1 MHSVP
6 LSVYRLIYLGKQM
19 YMHPHMSECQKHF
32 YDSSEIHF
40 QNAFVL
46 YTV

>member
-6 LSVYRLIYLGKQM
+6 LSVYLLIYLGKQM
-19 YMHPHMSECQKHF
+19 YMHPHMSKCQKHF